1 MSKYTFLF
9 SASYILLFSLTTTPL
24 NVLSLF
30 NADICLQALEKYR
43 YEQSLEHTSQFIEK
57 LEKELEDYQKHVALF
72 KNREGAT
79 SVDEE
84 TNVDDSSYSE

>member
-1 MSKYTFLF
+1 
-9 SASYILLFSLTTTPL
+9 
-24 NVLSLF
+24 
-30 NADICLQALEKYR
+30 LEKYR
-43 YEQSLEHTSQFIEK
+43 YEQSLEHTGQCIEK

-84 TNVDDSSYSE
+84 ITVDDPTSTSYSE

>member
-1 MSKYTFLF
+1 
-9 SASYILLFSLTTTPL
+9 
-24 NVLSLF
+24 
-30 NADICLQALEKYR
+30 LEKYR

-84 TNVDDSSYSE
+84 TTVDDPTVTSYSE